1 MTLEQKIKSEWLKRA
16 DTLRNHLAF
25 MESEKQIKK
34 SKAEYA
40 GISYDNSGSG
50 GGSSNTTQ
58 KKYDDVAKCDE
69 DIAELRKLLERIEK
83 EIQSAIDTIP
93 DKTQREILTKHYTEH
108 KPIKIISKEMHYSVS
123 SIKKKHLQAL
133 SSLKIDHWTY

>member
-16 DTLRNHLAF
+16 DALRNRLAF

-40 GISYDNSGSG
+40 GISYNSGSG
-50 GGSSNTTQ
+50 GRNSNTTQ
-58 KKYDDVAKCDE
+58 KKYDEVAECDE
-69 DIAELRKLLERIEK
+69 DIAELRKLLERTEK
-83 EIQSAIDTIP
+83 EIQSTINTIP